1 MRERR
6 RVLGSKRELSSL
18 YPVFLVVVLVAAV
31 VPFFAAY
38 AGVASRFSDHITC
51 THTHTQAVGIVAVR
65 VCSQLAVRVAA
76 IWPIVVIGSL
86 LILVAAAFCRR
97 LLPFA
102 VVAVV
107 DGHVTGTGTGNG

>member
-1 MRERR
+1 MHT
-6 RVLGSKRELSSL
+6 
-18 YPVFLVVVLVAAV
+18 Y
-31 VPFFAAY
+31 
-38 AGVASRFSDHITC
+38 
-51 THTHTQAVGIVAVR
+51 THTLAVGIVAVR

-102 VVAVV
+102 AAAVAVV

>member
-1 MRERR
+1 M
-6 RVLGSKRELSSL
+6 LGSKRELSSL

-51 THTHTQAVGIVAVR
+51 THTLTHTLAVGIVAVH

-102 VVAVV
+102 AVAVV
-107 DGHVTGTGTGNG
+107 DGRVSGTGTGNG